1 MLLIVKVL
9 KMGMPNHIF
18 LSSFDDACRV
28 SRGKKEILYDA
39 GVLLSVKVL
48 KKGMPE
54 LIFLFSF
61 LDTCLGKKYDAGLY
75 FRISACKL
83 DLRLSACSP
92 LL

>member
-39 GVLLSVKVL
+39 GVLLSVKVFE
-48 KKGMPE
+48 KGH
-54 LIFLFSF
+54 
-61 LDTCLGKKYDAGLY
+61 A
-75 FRISACKL
+75 
-83 DLRLSACSP
+83 
-92 LL
+92 